1 MTILGNLALGLAFLF
16 GVWGGL
22 AGFAGGLTR
31 RPDLAH
37 SARRALF
44 ALCGALLVA
53 VFSLEWALFQHDFN
67 AEHVWAYPT
76 RNPPIFSTGPARY
89 AAQTATLPS
98 CAPGLPSVASL

>member
-22 AGFAGGLTR
+22 AGFAGGLLR

-53 VFSLEWALFQHDFN
+53 VFSLEGALFQPDFHP
-67 AEHVWAYPT
+67 EYPWSFT
-76 RNPPIFSTGPARY
+76 PLNLPISSTSPAPPADPTVHP
-89 AAQTATLPS
+89 
-98 CAPGLPSVASL
+98 VSLA